1 MAVALLAL
9 IVAIFT
15 ALFLLLVLV
24 SERSVSEVWTEAL
37 FGTTLVSPLLFPF
50 AILAEVSQCRRLSV
64 HIIAGSTLGMLLAL
78 FGSVLYGFSFSW
90 APFILL
96 PLLAFAGAIV
106 GAVYW
111 MIAGQHAGMGW
122 ADPKR

>member
-1 MAVALLAL
+1 MALAVLAL
-9 IVAIFT
+9 TVAVLA

-64 HIIAGSTLGMLLAL
+64 HIIAGSILGMLLAL
-78 FGSVLYGFSFSW
+78 FGSVLYDSSFSR
-90 APFILL
+90 APLILL
-96 PLLAFAGAIV
+96 PFLAFV

-111 MIAGQHAGMGW
+111 MIAGKHAGMGW
-122 ADPKR
+122 ADPK